1 METLSPKDQAEAVAI
16 FRSQVISRVVAQ
28 ELTKGQLKSTLR
40 ELSRERFRAPGADKS
55 RCYSVATLERW
66 YYAFRNGGLE
76 ALLRAPRRDRGRA
89 RALSDAERQL
99 ILDTRYEHPAASA
112 ELILK
117 VLAER
122 GQLTAKKISAATTR
136 RLLNERGL
144 DRRAI
149 SQETQDQRRRWVA
162 SHPGALWQGDVCHGP
177 TLTGSRHPVPLR
189 IHALIDDNSR
199 YIVALRACSNEREE
213 EMLALTVSAIRRW
226 GAPEV
231 LYLDNGSTYTGK
243 ALATGAARLGISLL
257 HPKPYDPQA
266 RGKIERF
273 WRTLR
278 ESLLNHM
285 PTDLTL
291 EEVQSRLDHFLESHY
306 HRRPHGSLGS
316 DTPAMVWGYR
326 KTKLISDDQ
335 MERAMTVTMKRLV
348 SRDGVVSIDGT
359 RFEVSQQ
366 FLAGHK
372 IEVSSC
378 LVPGLTSSVQAHYR
392 GSTFELKPLDIKAN
406 AKARRTPGTSEKEP
420 APPLDPFKPPKT
432 TS

>member
-1 METLSPKDQAEAVAI
+1 MMETLSPKDQAEAVAI

-40 ELSRERFRAPGADKS
+40 ELSRERFRAPGADRS

-89 RALSDAERQL
+89 RALSDVERQL

-177 TLTGSRHPVPLR
+177 TLTGSGNPVPLR

-199 YIVALRACSNEREE
+199 YSVALRACSNEREE
-213 EMLALTVSAIRRW
+213 EMRTTSVIRMHSLRSSVYSGWRLSTSRSAGGDDSYPFPRERKPLWKAVCGRTARTVWR
-226 GAPEV
+226 GAR
-231 LYLDNGSTYTGK
+231 
-243 ALATGAARLGISLL
+243 AARHAPTLCRRLGT
-257 HPKPYDPQA
+257 D
-266 RGKIERF
+266 RG
-273 WRTLR
+273 R
-278 ESLLNHM
+278 E
-285 PTDLTL
+285 
-291 EEVQSRLDHFLESHY
+291 
-306 HRRPHGSLGS
+306 G
-316 DTPAMVWGYR
+316 
-326 KTKLISDDQ
+326 
-335 MERAMTVTMKRLV
+335 
-348 SRDGVVSIDGT
+348 
-359 RFEVSQQ
+359 
-366 FLAGHK
+366 
-372 IEVSSC
+372 
-378 LVPGLTSSVQAHYR
+378 
-392 GSTFELKPLDIKAN
+392 
-406 AKARRTPGTSEKEP
+406 
-420 APPLDPFKPPKT
+420 
-432 TS
+432 